1 MEKIAGTLPG
11 GVGELISTRGR
22 KYKELGLAG
31 QRLSDDEWY
40 RLIEKEPRLL
50 RRPILWDGQRAQARD
65 LGSTNGSKLNG
76 APLSK
81 AALQADSVIEIG
93 RTRIVFRLLPQS
105 STPDPFDGPDVRGG
119 SW

>member
-1 MEKIAGTLPG
+1 MERVHIYDDPPPRAVLEKIAGTLPG

-50 RRPILWDGQRAQARD
+50 RRPILWDGQRAVVGFRQATYRD
-65 LGSTNGSKLNG
+65 L
-76 APLSK
+76 
-81 AALQADSVIEIG
+81 
-93 RTRIVFRLLPQS
+93 F
-105 STPDPFDGPDVRGG
+105 GPVE
-119 SW
+119 